1 MTKKAIL
8 TDDTQ
13 IGWQEDCE
21 MWGEGTQESGTERC
35 DIPMGRHQTKHTLQ
49 QGIFTDKMRAFY
61 FTKMPGE
68 VRLDMKG
75 KLFFP
80 TRRSLLLAAQ
90 VARQLKNRWNEK
102 FKQFGH

>member
-1 MTKKAIL
+1 MTPRLGGKRTVK
-8 TDDTQ
+8 
-13 IGWQEDCE
+13 
-21 MWGEGTQESGTERC
+21 MWGEATQESGTERC
-35 DIPMGRHQTKHTLQ
+35 HIPMGRHQTKHTLQ

-80 TRRSLLLAAQ
+80 MRKSLLLATQ
-90 VARQLKNRWNEK
+90 VARPLKNRWNEI